1 MFIINLKLLKNS
13 SLFLKL
19 KKIILMIVYDQKQKK
34 KIKLLVYLNFFKLK

>member
-34 KIKLLVYLNFFKLK
+34 KILTFSLFKFF